1 MSPSGKP
8 EDLLTI
14 DWEKTQSTGGYSDD
28 NETNYEWE
36 DTLCILLDSG
46 NFVSI
51 DTNKPDVKLRKMD
64 SIFGPKL
71 DEGQTFFRMRVGM
84 KPGTMWCKIF
94 EWESDDYK
102 YVMDNDYIM
111 DRLENNITPN
121 PPYISEM
128 KTNYRELQ
136 IDKIL

>member
-51 DTNKPDVKLRKMD
+51 
-64 SIFGPKL
+64 
-71 DEGQTFFRMRVGM
+71 QTFFRMRVGTCYWQR
-84 KPGTMWCKIF
+84 KIVGTMWCKIF